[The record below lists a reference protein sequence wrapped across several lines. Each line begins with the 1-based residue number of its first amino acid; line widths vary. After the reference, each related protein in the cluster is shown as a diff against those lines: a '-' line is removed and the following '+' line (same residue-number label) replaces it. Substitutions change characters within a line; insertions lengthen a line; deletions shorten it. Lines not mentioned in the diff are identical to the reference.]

1 MARRQ
6 VNPNFPEQIKESRK
20 KIRDSFKRTH
30 EALQVRENI
39 LLSHVD
45 EIEKEYNSKTQ
56 EMNKLVEALNIE
68 MKHCEENLSS
78 NKLIDVTEILRTAI
92 DKKLQELT
100 ADTDTSIDFE
110 WDNLFETGIE
120 QLGSIKLN
128 SQTMI
133 SPTSIF
139 PPHVK
144 PIVPDYKTKQLPTTS
159 CCKKTSK
166 QKSPGELYN
175 PCALAIHYDTGN
187 IYIAD
192 MNNHRVQVF
201 SCNGDY
207 VFMFSEKM
215 YQPIGICVSQ
225 NRVFVTQLSGHCINV
240 YELEGKLIKS
250 VGSEGNGEVQFK
262 TPNSIDVCDR
272 NKNFYVC
279 DYSNHRVQI
288 LTEAL
293 KYHSMLGIDIM
304 KHPRDVKVTRDRV
317 MVLDEIDPCMFVFN
331 SDHVL
336 TNRLITRGV
345 GKQSNDSYCFDID
358 REYNIIMSDYTNHCV
373 YVFNQEGEQIHKFG
387 KEGQGIGEFYQPW
400 GIALDNTGRIV
411 VVSRKD
417 TNCLQFF

>member
-1 MARRQ
+1 MASRQ
-6 VNPNFPEQIKESRK
+6 ITPNFSEQIKESRK

-45 EIEKEYNSKTQ
+45 EIEKKYNSKTQ
-56 EMNKLVEALNIE
+56 EMNKLVEALN
-68 MKHCEENLSS
+68 NLKSLSLDTLTS
-78 NKLIDVTEILRTAI
+78 NKVNDINQVIHSAI

-100 ADTDTSIDFE
+100 ADTDTSIEFE

-128 SQTMI
+128 GQTMI
-133 SPTSIF
+133 LCIF

-144 PIVPDYKTKQLPTTS
+144 PVVPDYKTKQLPTAS
-159 CCKKTSK
+159 CCKKYSG
-166 QKSPGELYN
+166 QKSPGELHD
-175 PCALAIHYDTGN
+175 PCALAIHYNTGN

-192 MNNHRVQVF
+192 FSNHCVQVF

-215 YQPIGICVSQ
+215 NHPIGICVSQ
-225 NRVFVTQLSGHCINV
+225 NRVFVTQFVGNCINM

-250 VGSEGNGEVQFK
+250 VGSEGKGEAQF
-262 TPNSIDVCDR
+262 NSPRGIDVSDR
-272 NKNFYVC
+272 NNNIYVC
-279 DYSNHRVQI
+279 DCDNQRIRI
-288 LTEAL
+288 LTEEL
-293 KYHSMLGIDIM
+293 KYHSMLKNDLM
-304 KHPRDVKVTRDRV
+304 KQPLDVKVTRDRV
-317 MVLDEIDPCMFVFN
+317 MVLACSDPCMFVFN

-345 GKQSNDSYCFDID
+345 RKQTNNPFCFDID
-358 REYNIIMSDYTNHCV
+358 REYDIIMSDIANHCV

-400 GIALDNTGRIV
+400 GIALDSTGRIV